1 MQSASIY
8 FRRVRRTIGMLFG
21 IASLGPLAAF
31 AGDVEYL
38 RLDELLRSEDVQEIL
53 QAPVTLYWGDQ
64 RTPEFVEK
72 AAVDTHSRTSI
83 SRSPFG
89 GSRRHC
95 VEAFEMALKAT
106 VDDAIKAGYDSIAG
120 IRIFVEGKAAESAAG
135 FYCKPGYKTT
145 TVLLESAYALTR
157 EGAQRVAAE
166 ESFVP
171 EGPPRP
177 AADGAIYLP
186 LAPILDSPEARAIL
200 GSDIGVFRQE
210 PLPAYGDR
218 YGPDVWYDYGEIGRF
233 GKEGACK
240 QAALKILVALA
251 DDARERGFDSI
262 MKLRS
267 YLNEQFTPDAADFE
281 CEIGRRNALV
291 KLRAMLAK
299 RKS

>member
-1 MQSASIY
+1 MQSKDVRCRLI
-8 FRRVRRTIGMLFG
+8 RRALSFLLGM
-21 IASLGPLAAF
+21 AALGPSAAF

-38 RLDELLRSEDVQEIL
+38 KLDELLRSEDVQEIL

-64 RTPEFVEK
+64 PTPAFVEM
-72 AAVDTHSRTSI
+72 AAMDTHSRTSI

-106 VDDAIKAGYDSIAG
+106 VDDAVKAGYDSIVG
-120 IRIFVEGKAAESAAG
+120 IRIFVEGKRAESPVG

-145 TVLLESAYALTR
+145 TIMLESAYALTSA
-157 EGAQRVAAE
+157 GAQRIAAE
-166 ESFVP
+166 ESFIP

-177 AADGAIYLP
+177 PADGAIYLP
-186 LAPILDSPEARAIL
+186 LAPILESAEAQTIL
-200 GSDIGVFRQE
+200 GSDISVYRQN
-210 PLPAYGDR
+210 PAPDYSDR
-218 YGPDVWYDYGEIGRF
+218 YGPEVWYDYGEVGRY

-251 DDARERGFDSI
+251 DDARARGFDSI

-267 YLNEQFTPDAADFE
+267 YLNEQFTPDAADLE

-299 RKS
+299 RKT